1 VAQEAGDGGTR
12 TRSVAAQHA
21 RISSPQRNP
30 SLEAAFG
37 REDPGG
43 GFFQRCLAK
52 NRGSTPAQQRL
63 WRDDIYDQIREV
75 MSLQGS
81 LSIER
86 MCQLVPVSRRG
97 FYRSLKE
104 QQPAEEEMEVRSAIQ
119 QIALE
124 HRRRYGYRRIT
135 AELHRRGM
143 PVNHK
148 RVARIMREDN
158 LLGMQPKQFVVTT
171 NSNHKLEIYL
181 NLAGRMKL
189 TGINQLW
196 VADITYIRL
205 KAEFVYLA
213 VILDGFSRK
222 VVGWA
227 LDRTLAIRL
236 TIGALQQAIE
246 SRQPEPGLVH
256 HSDRGLQYASE
267 EYIKVL
273 ENNRVIPSMSRPANP
288 YDNASCESFM
298 KTLKREEIYAN
309 KYDDLENLRAN
320 IEEFI
325 EQYYN
330 RLRLHSALGY
340 RSPEEFEQQIEA
352 SGSAES
358 RSATMVF
365 FENKEN
371 SRKINTGLLGKGT
384 QVPSPSPDPFS
395 C

>member
-1 VAQEAGDGGTR
+1 
-12 TRSVAAQHA
+12 
-21 RISSPQRNP
+21 
-30 SLEAAFG
+30 
-37 REDPGG
+37 
-43 GFFQRCLAK
+43 
-52 NRGSTPAQQRL
+52 
-63 WRDDIYDQIREV
+63 

-86 MCQLVPVSRRG
+86 MCQMMPVSRRG

-104 QQPAEEEMEVRSAIQ
+104 QQPAEEEMEVRSTIQ

-171 NSNHKLEIYL
+171 NSHHKLEIYL

-227 LDRTLAIRL
+227 LDRTLAMRL

-267 EYIKVL
+267 EYIKAL
-273 ENNRVIPSMSRPANP
+273 ENNHVIPSMSRPANP

-320 IEEFI
+320 IQEFI

-340 RSPEEFEQQIEA
+340 RPPEEFEQQIEA
-352 SGSAES
+352 SGPAES

-371 SRKINTGLLGKGT
+371 NKKNSKGLLGKGT
-384 QVPSPSPDPFS
+384 QMPSPSPDPFS

>member
-1 VAQEAGDGGTR
+1 
-12 TRSVAAQHA
+12 
-21 RISSPQRNP
+21 
-30 SLEAAFG
+30 
-37 REDPGG
+37 
-43 GFFQRCLAK
+43 
-52 NRGSTPAQQRL
+52 
-63 WRDDIYDQIREV
+63 
-75 MSLQGS
+75 
-81 LSIER
+81 
-86 MCQLVPVSRRG
+86 
-97 FYRSLKE
+97 
-104 QQPAEEEMEVRSAIQ
+104 MEVRSTIQ
-119 QIALE
+119 TIALE

-148 RVARIMREDN
+148 RVVRIMRN
-158 LLGMQPKQFVVTT
+158 LLGVQPKRFVSTT
-171 NSNHKLEIYL
+171 NSSHKLEVYL

-227 LDRTLAIRL
+227 LDRTLAMRL
-236 TIGALQQAIE
+236 TMGALGQAIG

-320 IEEFI
+320 IEEF
-325 EQYYN
+325 
-330 RLRLHSALGY
+330 
-340 RSPEEFEQQIEA
+340 EQQIEA
-352 SGSAES
+352 SGPAES

-371 SRKINTGLLGKGT
+371 SRKISKGLLGKGT
-384 QVPSPSPDPFS
+384 QMPSPSPDPFS